1 MPKIDVQ
8 DIDHLGIIAGII
20 DEIGIVEIIDQEL
33 GSHPQEKV
41 SAGQVVKAM
50 ILNCMGFLTS
60 PLYLFSQF
68 FMGKAT
74 EHLIGAGVKAEY
86 LNESRLGRVMDQL
99 FEYGIT
105 LIFVKIAN
113 EMSKRFGISAKRSHL
128 DGTSMSVHGKYLT
141 KAGKESLIENG
152 SVKALEAGEE
162 RLVKEESAQPVE
174 AIEESLDEEDC
185 AEPVAITITQGYSRD
200 HRPDLKQFTIHLL
213 TSEEEGI
220 PLFMNVGDGNKGDQ
234 SAFPEVIKAFQAEW
248 KGDQPELYVMDAAF
262 YSEAN
267 LKEFGDRI
275 QWISRVPAT
284 IKEAKE
290 LTQSLLPEQF
300 SAHDDHQGY
309 RFYVTSSTYADI
321 NQQWVVVESQQ
332 RMEADLKTV
341 SKRIEKDLKE
351 QDKTLKSLM
360 NKTFACEADA
370 LKAVADFE
378 KTLSYHRL
386 EQTKILAQPHYLQ
399 RGRPNSDAQPTH
411 YSFHVQATLVQN
423 AVVID
428 ALRQQAGRFILAT
441 NSLDSQTW
449 TARDILREYKAQQP
463 TERGFRFLKDPL
475 FFASSIFL
483 KNTKRVMALAMLM
496 TLALMVYTLG
506 QRQLRR
512 ALNQA
517 NDTLPDQKGKPTSR
531 PTLRWILQCF
541 LSVHLVFLDN
551 IKFQIKLSDRQNL
564 ILQFL
569 GASAQKYYFLS

>member
-8 DIDHLGIIAGII
+8 DIDHLGIIAGVI
-20 DEIGIVEIIDQEL
+20 DEIGIVEILDREL
-33 GSHPQEKV
+33 GIHPQEKV

-60 PLYLFSQF
+60 PLYLFSEF

-74 EHLIGAGVKAEY
+74 EHLIGSGVKAEH
-86 LNESRLGRVMDQL
+86 LNESRIGRVMDQL
-99 FEYGIT
+99 FEYGVT
-105 LIFVKIAN
+105 LIFVKIAH
-113 EMSKRFGISAKRSHL
+113 EMSKRFGISAKRLHL

-141 KAGKESLIENG
+141 KEG
-152 SVKALEAGEE
+152 
-162 RLVKEESAQPVE
+162 
-174 AIEESLDEEDC
+174 EESLVEEDS

-220 PLFMNVGDGNKGDQ
+220 PLFMNVGDGNKTDQ

-248 KGDQPELYVMDAAF
+248 KGEQPELYVMDAAF

-284 IKEAKE
+284 IKAVQE

-300 SAHDDHQGY
+300 SAHNDHKGY
-309 RFYVTSSTYADI
+309 RFCMVCSIYADI
-321 NQQWVVVESQQ
+321 NQQWVVVESQE

-341 SKRIEKDLKE
+341 SKRIEKVLKE
-351 QDKTLKSLM
+351 KDKMLKSLM

-370 LKAVADFE
+370 LKAITDFE

-399 RGRPNSDAQPTH
+399 RGRPNSDTPPTH
-411 YSFHVQATLVQN
+411 YSFHVQTTLVQN
-423 AVVID
+423 AVAIA

-441 NSLDSQTW
+441 NALDSQKW
-449 TARDILREYKAQQP
+449 TGHDIR
-463 TERGFRFLKDPL
+463 
-475 FFASSIFL
+475 I
-483 KNTKRVMALAMLM
+483 
-496 TLALMVYTLG
+496 
-506 QRQLRR
+506 
-512 ALNQA
+512 
-517 NDTLPDQKGKPTSR
+517 
-531 PTLRWILQCF
+531 
-541 LSVHLVFLDN
+541 
-551 IKFQIKLSDRQNL
+551 
-564 ILQFL
+564 
-569 GASAQKYYFLS
+569 